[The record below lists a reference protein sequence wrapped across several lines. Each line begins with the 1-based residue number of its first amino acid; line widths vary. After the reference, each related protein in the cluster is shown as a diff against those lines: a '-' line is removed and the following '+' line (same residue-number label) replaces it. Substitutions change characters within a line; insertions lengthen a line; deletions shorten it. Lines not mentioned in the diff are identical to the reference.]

1 MVFPDFIALLSGL
14 QSHVGGNRNIPRIL
28 SMSFFVEAKFVLLL
42 DFLAL
47 LSALVYPFE
56 ENTIVAKI

>member
-1 MVFPDFIALLSGL
+1 MVFFIAKCVVFPDFIALLSGL

-42 DFLAL
+42 DFF
-47 LSALVYPFE
+47 SIIISTGVPF
-56 ENTIVAKI
+56 